1 MANETKHYQNKLAEI
16 KRHIASD
23 IHAKILTNGTESEH
37 SHESVIII
45 EDDNLK
51 FNLDGGRFLT
61 EISTHNLID
70 NHGYTYSYDVIDLD
84 QLAELTD
91 YINNL

>member
-1 MANETKHYQNKLAEI
+1 MANETKHYQNKLAEL
-16 KRHIASD
+16 RRNIASD
-23 IHAKILTNGTESEH
+23 IHAKIKTNGTDSEY
-37 SHESVIII
+37 SHETVIGIS
-45 EDDNLK
+45 DDNLK
-51 FNLDGGRFLT
+51 YNLDGGRFLT

>member
-1 MANETKHYQNKLAEI
+1 MANETKHYQNKLAEL
-16 KRHIASD
+16 RRNIASD
-23 IHAKILTNGTESEH
+23 IHAKILTNGTESAH
-37 SHESVIII
+37 SNERVIDIV
-45 EDDNLK
+45 DDNLK
-51 FNLDGGRFLT
+51 YNLDGSRFLT

-70 NHGYTYSYDVIDLD
+70 NHGYTYSYDVIDLE